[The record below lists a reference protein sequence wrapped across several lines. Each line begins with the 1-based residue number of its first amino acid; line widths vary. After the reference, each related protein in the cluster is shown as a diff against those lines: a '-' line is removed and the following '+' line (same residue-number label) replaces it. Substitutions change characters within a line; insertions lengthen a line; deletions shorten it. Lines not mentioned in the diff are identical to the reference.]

1 MPNPTR
7 NIDTGLTGPVN
18 HAILDSVLGQ
28 LSDGK
33 WENTP
38 LMAKYWRNASLT
50 EQDGK
55 IMIAIKDGWDSG
67 FNGKDEMWIKSWFAG
82 KIKEIVYDE
91 MGGKQWDRNDKT
103 TSSYLSRDYG
113 TNPAIVTVSDA
124 YKAYE
129 ILKGR
134 KLKNKYAEPA
144 PQGSEASKVVDRL
157 IDTE

>member
-7 NIDTGLTGPVN
+7 TIDTGLTGPVN
-18 HAILDSVLGQ
+18 HAILDSVFGHP
-28 LSDGK
+28 S
-33 WENTP
+33 
-38 LMAKYWRNASLT
+38 MSKYWKNASLK

-55 IMIAIKDGWDSG
+55 LVIDIKDSWDSG
-67 FNGKDEMWIKSWFAG
+67 FRGKDDTWIKNWFAG

-103 TSSYLSRDYG
+103 TVSYLSRDYG

-134 KLKNKYAEPA
+134 NTKKRYAEPA
-144 PQGSEASKVVDRL
+144 AAPQEAEVIVNKLLDGDPVEGEAV
-157 IDTE
+157 